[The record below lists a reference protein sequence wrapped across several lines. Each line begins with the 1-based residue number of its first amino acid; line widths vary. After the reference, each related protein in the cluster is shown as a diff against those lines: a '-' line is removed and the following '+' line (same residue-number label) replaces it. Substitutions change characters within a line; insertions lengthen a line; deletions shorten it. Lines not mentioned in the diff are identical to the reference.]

1 MRPILQSKSDLGDV
15 RVDNLP
21 CMGGLDES
29 PRGKILRVAA
39 YLFQQQGYTR
49 TTVRDIA
56 TLVGIQSGSLFHHF
70 KTKDEIL
77 LAIMYEAICYN
88 TARLEHAI
96 AQHTQVLEKIKALI
110 LAELQSINGDTGSA
124 MAVLVFE
131 WQTLTTAQQAP
142 LLSMRDYYENIWL
155 DVLAKAQ
162 AEGVI
167 QHAPFIW
174 RRLVGGAIAWTVTWY
189 KPSGSMSLDQ
199 LSEVLLQMGAGGT
212 LSQRVH

>member
-1 MRPILQSKSDLGDV
+1 MRQILTAKSDVNAVSIDS
-15 RVDNLP
+15 LP
-21 CMGGLDES
+21 YMAGLDDS

-56 TLVGIQSGSLFHHF
+56 TMVGIQSGSLFHHF

-77 LAIMYEAICYN
+77 LAIMHEAICYN
-88 TARLEHAI
+88 TTRLEHAI
-96 AQHTQVLEKIKALI
+96 AQHTQTLDQIKALI

-131 WQTLTTAQQAP
+131 WQTLTMEQQAP
-142 LLSMRDYYENIWL
+142 LLSMRDYYESIWL
-155 DVLAKAQ
+155 DILTKAQ
-162 AEGVI
+162 GEGI
-167 QHAPFIW
+167 IHHSPFIW

-189 KPSGSMSLDQ
+189 KPSGSMSLEQ
-199 LSEVLLQMGAGGT
+199 LSDVLVQMAHNKT
-212 LSQRVH
+212 Y